1 MNYTEEQFKTLA
13 PFEDNF
19 RTALEGNWSRRISIP
34 DQRRIKATY
43 EAATDTRVPYN
54 VGCAS
59 CVVRI
64 LRQAGRLWF
73 EDKNAREG
81 TKSGDQ
87 VGTKSQAAEQ
97 PQPENGEATAK
108 KATAKKTPAKAK
120 KVAKT
125 EN

>member
-73 EDKNAREG
+73 ADKEAREG

-87 VGTKSQAAEQ
+87 VGTKSPAAKV
-97 PQPENGEATAK
+97 GDSTVK